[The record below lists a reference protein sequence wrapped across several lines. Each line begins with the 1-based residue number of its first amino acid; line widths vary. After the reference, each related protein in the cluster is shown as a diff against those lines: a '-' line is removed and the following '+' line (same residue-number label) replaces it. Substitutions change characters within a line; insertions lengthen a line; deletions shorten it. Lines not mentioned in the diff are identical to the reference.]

1 MSETTIDL
9 PDRIDNEI
17 DRFVQQ
23 GEFINRDEAVEEL
36 LTLGLTAFD
45 TGDEPTREPGEDLF
59 TQATDD
65 QQDPAADTGPD
76 DEYTL

>member
-1 MSETTIDL
+1 MSNMKINL
-9 PDRIDNEI
+9 PDRIDSEI

-45 TGDEPTREPGEDLF
+45 TNDDPGREPGEDLF

-65 QQDPAADTGPD
+65 QVDPAADTDPD

>member
-9 PDRIDNEI
+9 PDRIDSEI
-17 DRFVQQ
+17 DRFIQQ

-45 TGDEPTREPGEDLF
+45 VDEDPGREPGEDLF
-59 TQATDD
+59 TQTTED
-65 QQDPAADTGPD
+65 QVDPAADMDPD

>member
-1 MSETTIDL
+1 MSDMKINL
-9 PDRIDNEI
+9 PDRIDSEI

-45 TGDEPTREPGEDLF
+45 TDDDPGREPGEDLF

-65 QQDPAADTGPD
+65 QVDPAADTDPD

>member
-9 PDRIDNEI
+9 PDRIDSQIE
-17 DRFVQQ
+17 RFIQQ

-45 TGDEPTREPGEDLF
+45 VDEGTGHAPGEDLF

-65 QQDPAADTGPD
+65 QIDPAADMYPD

>member
-1 MSETTIDL
+1 MSDTKVNL
-9 PDRIDNEI
+9 PDRIDSEI

-45 TGDEPTREPGEDLF
+45 TDDDPGREPGEDLF

-65 QQDPAADTGPD
+65 QVDPAADTDPD

>member
-9 PDRIDNEI
+9 PDRIDSEI
-17 DRFVQQ
+17 ERFIQQ

-36 LTLGLTAFD
+36 LTLGLTAFNVE
-45 TGDEPTREPGEDLF
+45 DEPTQSPGENLF
-59 TQATDD
+59 TQTTDD
-65 QQDPAADTGPD
+65 QHDPAADMDPD

>member
-1 MSETTIDL
+1 MSEIRLDL
-9 PDRIDNEI
+9 PDRIDSEI
-17 DRFVQQ
+17 DRFVNQ

-45 TGDEPTREPGEDLF
+45 VEEDTGREPGEDLF

-65 QQDPAADTGPD
+65 RHDPAADTDPE

>member
-1 MSETTIDL
+1 MSDTKIDL
-9 PDRIDNEI
+9 PERIDSQI

-45 TGDEPTREPGEDLF
+45 TDDEPSRQPGEDLF

-65 QQDPAADTGPD
+65 QHDPAADTDPE

>member
-1 MSETTIDL
+1 MSETKVNL
-9 PDRIDNEI
+9 PDRIDTEI
-17 DRFVQQ
+17 DRFVEQ

-36 LTLGLTAFD
+36 LTLGLTAFE
-45 TGDEPTREPGEDLF
+45 TSDEPAEQPGEDLF

-65 QQDPAADTGPD
+65 QIDPAADTDPD

>member
-1 MSETTIDL
+1 MKINL
-9 PDRIDNEI
+9 PDRIDSEI

-23 GEFINRDEAVEEL
+23 GEFINRDEAIEEL

-45 TGDEPTREPGEDLF
+45 TDDDPGREPGEDLF

-65 QQDPAADTGPD
+65 QVDPAADTDPD

>member
-1 MSETTIDL
+1 MSDMKINL
-9 PDRIDNEI
+9 PDRIDSEI

-45 TGDEPTREPGEDLF
+45 TNDDPGREPGEDLF

-65 QQDPAADTGPD
+65 QVDPAADTDPD